1 MADSHMGSGHTYKV
15 TELVGT
21 STSSVDDAINSAVGL
36 AAKSLRHLRWFEV
49 TQLRG
54 DIKDGKVAYYQ
65 VTLKLGF
72 TLEA

>member
-1 MADSHMGSGHTYKV
+1 MAASPMDSGHTYKV

-21 STSSVDDAINSAVGL
+21 SSSSVDDAINSAVGQ

-54 DIKDGKVAYYQ
+54 DIKDGRVAHYQ